1 MAGGTMGLNETKKY
15 LWVALLALALAGF
28 CVAGAVGAENRTA
41 KTPLPAKPIPLVVDV
56 GAKKC
61 IPCKMMAPIL
71 EELRKEYEGVFR
83 VEFIDVWENPGAGEK
98 YGVRGIPTQIF
109 YDASGKEFYRHM
121 GYFSKEQILDTF
133 RKHGVVLKKVPER
146 T

>member
-1 MAGGTMGLNETKKY
+1 MMGLNQKRKY
-15 LWVALLALALAGF
+15 FWVAFAALALAGL
-28 CVAGAVGAENRTA
+28 CVTAPSGAENKAA
-41 KTPLPAKPIPLVVDV
+41 KTPPPVTSSPLLVDV

-61 IPCKMMAPIL
+61 TPCKMMAPIL
-71 EELRKEYEGVFR
+71 EGLRKEYEGVFQ

-98 YGVRGIPTQIF
+98 YGIRGIPTQIF

-133 RKHGVVLKKVPER
+133 KKHGIVLKKASK
-146 T
+146 

>member
-1 MAGGTMGLNETKKY
+1 MRFDQKGKLISGVVLVLFLTGIFFSWPADAQNKGT
-15 LWVALLALALAGF
+15 
-28 CVAGAVGAENRTA
+28 
-41 KTPLPAKPIPLVVDV
+41 KTPSPAKSTPLLVDI
-56 GAKKC
+56 GARKC

-71 EELRKEYEGVFR
+71 EELKKEYEGVFQ

-98 YGVRGIPTQIF
+98 YGIRAIPTQIF

-133 RKHGVVLKKVPER
+133 TKYGVAIKKASK
-146 T
+146 

>member
-1 MAGGTMGLNETKKY
+1 MGMNQKITY
-15 LWVALLALALAGF
+15 LWVAMLALVLAGL
-28 CVAGAVGAENRTA
+28 CVGGLSGAENRDA
-41 KTPLPAKPIPLVVDV
+41 KTSPPQKSIPLVVDL

-71 EELRKEYEGVFR
+71 EELKKEYEGILM

-98 YGVRGIPTQIF
+98 YGIRGIPTQIF

-121 GYFSKEQILDTF
+121 GYFSKQQILDTF
-133 RKHGVVLKKVPER
+133 RKHGIVLKKVS
-146 T
+146 